1 MDSSLAGGLKNLF
14 RRIIFSIHG
23 HVKWFLKIVFLCSEE
38 IIVIGYNLVSFLHNF
53 MENISFLTKC
63 NVLFNNENLILIWF
77 FLFIDNEFDLKITL
91 RILNQKIIKYINE
104 NPQNVVI
111 FKIVFSIMVAELYW
125 QAFKG
130 RQGNGPTLIWPTLQP
145 TDIPT
150 ESDRKI
156 PRHPIEK
163 LCKGPIRFL
172 ASVKSFQWCHR
183 TESKI
188 RLDDTI

>member
-1 MDSSLAGGLKNLF
+1 MKLFLYPLPLMECGGGVQPLPIKNYKWNGFIVLSLHIKEFSCMDSSLAGGLKNLF

-125 QAFKG
+125 QAFKDD
-130 RQGNGPTLIWPTLQP
+130 LQAWMQSKAP
-145 TDIPT
+145 GT
-150 ESDRKI
+150 
-156 PRHPIEK
+156 RH
-163 LCKGPIRFL
+163 LVWL
-172 ASVKSFQWCHR
+172 Y
-183 TESKI
+183 
-188 RLDDTI
+188 